1 MPVSQYYGIT
11 CNTVAP
17 RYTVRVIGYIR
28 VSTEE
33 QASGGHSLDSQR
45 ARVAAYCGLYGH
57 EVVEVIE
64 DAGYS
69 AKSLDRPGVQRVLDA
84 VRAREIE
91 GVVVTR
97 LDRLTRRMVDL
108 VDYVRDCEEKS
119 NGRGRARSP
128 AVALMSVE
136 EQLDTSTPAGIMM
149 LHLLGTLAEWERG
162 MISQR
167 VRETMRSMS
176 RRGLRTG
183 QIPHGF
189 CLAADGKALEPD
201 PAEQAAAQ
209 LARDLRAGGA
219 SLRAIG
225 RALEEAGHANKAG
238 GRWAPTSVKYL
249 LGSKS

>member
-1 MPVSQYYGIT
+1 M
-11 CNTVAP
+11 
-17 RYTVRVIGYIR
+17 RVIGYIR

-45 ARVAAYCGLYGH
+45 SRIAAYCGLYGH
-57 EVVEVIE
+57 EVVEVVE

-69 AKSLDRPGVQRVLDA
+69 AKSMERPGAQRVLAA
-84 VRAREIE
+84 VRARDVE
-91 GVVVTR
+91 GVVVVR
-97 LDRLTRRMVDL
+97 LDRLTRRMTDL
-108 VDYVRDCEEKS
+108 IDYVRLCEETS

-162 MISQR
+162 MIGQR
-167 VRETMRSMS
+167 VRETMKSMK

-183 QIPHGF
+183 SVPHGYR
-189 CLAADGKALEPD
+189 LAADGKALEPD

-209 LARDLRAGGA
+209 LARSLRAEGA

-225 RALEEAGHANKAG
+225 RQLEEAGHANKAG
-238 GRWAPTSVKYL
+238 GRWSASSVKL
-249 LGSKS
+249 LMGSKA